1 MTRPRQARDLNQL
14 QRWMQAV
21 IMHPDGVAAGICSES
36 AQQHIGVR
44 PERVETVVCR
54 SQNQTSIERLQV
66 YANAYYARLLECLRG
81 EFPALVHA
89 LGPETFDG
97 FGLAY
102 LQSYPS
108 TSYTLAN
115 LGRNFPRFLA
125 ETRPADAVHELRPSW
140 PDFLIDLATV
150 ERTYS
155 EVFDGSGIEDQ
166 RILQPEDLAAVSP
179 EQWPE
184 ARLTPVPCLRLLTLA
199 YPVHEYI
206 SAVRHETETV
216 IPDPSPT
223 HLVVTR
229 REYIVR
235 RRSVSPLEYT
245 LLAALANGETVGSAI
260 ERTASAPDA
269 DLDSLAIQ
277 LQQWFKTWATAAYF
291 QAVAL
296 PT

>member
-1 MTRPRQARDLNQL
+1 MTRFQPARGLDQV

-21 IMHPDGVAAGICSES
+21 IMHPDGVAAGILSEP
-36 AQQHIGVR
+36 ARQQIDVR
-44 PERVETVVCR
+44 PEQIESVVCR

-89 LGPETFDG
+89 LGKETFDG
-97 FGLAY
+97 FCLAY

-115 LGRNFPRFLA
+115 LGRNFPQFLS
-125 ETRPADAVHELRPSW
+125 ETRPADTSDQGSASW

-155 EVFDGSGIEDQ
+155 EVFDGSGMEDK
-166 RILQPEDLAAVSP
+166 RSLQAEDLVAVSP

-184 ARLTPVPCLRLLTLA
+184 SRLVPVPCLRLLKLA

-206 SAVRHETETV
+206 TAVRHQGEAV
-216 IPDPSPT
+216 IPGPAVT
-223 HLVVTR
+223 HLVITR
-229 REYIVR
+229 RAYIVR
-235 RRSVSPLEYT
+235 RRAVSPVEYE
-245 LLAALANGETVGSAI
+245 LLRVLVEGETVGAAI
-260 ERTASAPDA
+260 EYAARFPEVHLNSMPD
-269 DLDSLAIQ
+269 Q
-277 LQQWFKTWATAAYF
+277 LQQWFKTWAVAPYF
-291 QAVAL
+291 QSVEL
-296 PT
+296 PP